1 MRFFESAERFV
12 LIALFLIAAVFIQG
26 CASKVQSLPEISPL
40 ALLEEDSGIYIGIPV
55 KYHKDLVVS
64 LISSQ
69 TGLSQGNASTV
80 AGRIDVLYAGL
91 GNSGEPSR
99 IQVSATGSFPS
110 FAVGIALSESSGWR
124 KKNYSAESS
133 EAALGAGYP
142 NEFKYYYNSLVPYKI
157 SFPTEKELLLAKR
170 ISPLLEN
177 YALRRDCASL
187 PYNDFIS
194 LDKNESRDI
203 LFYAADPSS
212 IIAALF
218 TEMAAGW
225 FEKARGKLSKLSS
238 GDYSLQ
244 ATLYLKDKNRKTV
257 VKAIMSL
264 AGIPVQE
271 IDETTLKVSN
281 IKVSKK
287 QIETL
292 VSGKL

>member
-12 LIALFLIAAVFIQG
+12 LIALFLIAAVFMQG

-142 NEFKYYYNSLVPYKI
+142 NDKI

-271 IDETTLKVSN
+271 IDETTLKVSD